1 MADAAAL
8 NGQTVTSNKVTFGAS
23 VADYTGKT
31 NFTGIDA
38 STVKAYIDGVEVEAT
53 YANGKVSVVDAEL
66 TNGKHS
72 IKFSACDNIGNY
84 GCVYKYI
91 TVNAPETKS
100 TVKLVATDPTATRIK
115 LDSIYNMDLVATA
128 IEEVKDVEVVI
139 DLDNNSTW
147 QLDHMT
153 LADGFSATY
162 SVDEAENIA
171 TIKLTRTGVNT
182 KTGEAALATIPVRVW
197 TLKTGYVYPN
207 GTKQGLQA
215 FTLKQF
221 RDGQEFWR
229 MSVIA
234 EVDKGVITRVD
245 DTTSTFTGERVFC
258 DTEMWGNYATMS
270 ATAEGLAYY
279 NAWDGGH
286 VHSAAAI
293 ADLAPDCSKAGYTG
307 RTFCEGCNS
316 VVDWGTTAPA
326 TGHSYSF
333 TDGVLKCSCG
343 ELFNGEYTD
352 GKTYVDGVVVADGW
366 AGESYY
372 KSGMQIVAEELGLSY
387 IITPSEWCNLEVEGG
402 KSFFGLLS
410 NSAPGERMSDC
421 SVPPSGALQ
430 RELINLNVLDAICF
444 QNDHGPNNYNIYKE
458 NGEFK
463 VCAFDNDNPSTFFPI
478 FSVSASLAGC
488 SPLIN
493 KKGIVNRP
501 FFDKDLAERIRTL
514 DIGALQ
520 KRLKPYLNQIQIISL
535 KARIKKLQKA
545 VKKTSEVNQSF
556 LIEHSKWNERTVSLE
571 LKGKYGET
579 YLTKAVNIKGEER

>member
-1 MADAAAL
+1 MISASCGFSIWKKQTYDHHFFESFGLDNLPDGTDDVAIYFLWCMRSAAL
-8 NGQTVTSNKVTFGAS
+8 SLR
-23 VADYTGKT
+23 
-31 NFTGIDA
+31 
-38 STVKAYIDGVEVEAT
+38 STAFVYGDKYSFFCAVKA
-53 YANGKVSVVDAEL
+53 
-66 TNGKHS
+66 
-72 IKFSACDNIGNY
+72 
-84 GCVYKYI
+84 
-91 TVNAPETKS
+91 
-100 TVKLVATDPTATRIK
+100 
-115 LDSIYNMDLVATA
+115 
-128 IEEVKDVEVVI
+128 
-139 DLDNNSTW
+139 
-147 QLDHMT
+147 
-153 LADGFSATY
+153 
-162 SVDEAENIA
+162 
-171 TIKLTRTGVNT
+171 
-182 KTGEAALATIPVRVW
+182 
-197 TLKTGYVYPN
+197 
-207 GTKQGLQA
+207 
-215 FTLKQF
+215 
-221 RDGQEFWR
+221 
-229 MSVIA
+229 MS
-234 EVDKGVITRVD
+234 
-245 DTTSTFTGERVFC
+245 
-258 DTEMWGNYATMS
+258 
-270 ATAEGLAYY
+270 
-279 NAWDGGH
+279 
-286 VHSAAAI
+286 
-293 ADLAPDCSKAGYTG
+293 
-307 RTFCEGCNS
+307 
-316 VVDWGTTAPA
+316 
-326 TGHSYSF
+326 
-333 TDGVLKCSCG
+333 
-343 ELFNGEYTD
+343 
-352 GKTYVDGVVVADGW
+352 
-366 AGESYY
+366 
-372 KSGMQIVAEELGLSY
+372 MQIVAEELGLSY